1 MLLIILLWI
10 LQRIWWLLRTNWGL
24 NRRFRI
30 ILSSIISLMFWTV
43 TIRGNWFIWVRE
55 IFQTNVA
62 VATQNLQVLIVINHW
77 RIILKFWWFVNRL
90 LLRFSFRF
98 NFRFVFGFEFG
109 SGFRFVFT
117 CFRFL
122 VMFFNHAG
130 YLFCLLNTFI
140 SLLNIFN
147 SCNIDLLQFPFH
159 FPVFFILF
167 KLSRLPLNC
176 S

>member
-24 NRRFRI
+24 NRRLRI
-30 ILSSIISLMFWTV
+30 ILSSIISFMFRTV

-98 NFRFVFGFEFG
+98 
-109 SGFRFVFT
+109 VFT

-122 VMFFNHAG
+122 VMFFNHAS
-130 YLFCLLNTFI
+130 YLFRLLNTFI

-147 SCNIDLLQFPFH
+147 FGYIDLLQFPFH